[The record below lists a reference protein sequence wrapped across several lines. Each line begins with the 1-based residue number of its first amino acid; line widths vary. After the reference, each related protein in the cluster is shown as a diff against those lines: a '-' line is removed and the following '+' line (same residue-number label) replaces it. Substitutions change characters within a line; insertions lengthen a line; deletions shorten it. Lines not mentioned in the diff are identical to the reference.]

1 MWIKMSQIWYL
12 IPDSLMR
19 DVTDHLDRAGVSFHV
34 ADREDLAETIS
45 GIIISFDGKQFVSKG
60 GDAT

>member
-1 MWIKMSQIWYL
+1 MSQIWYL
-12 IPDSLMR
+12 IPDSLMQ

-34 ADREDLAETIS
+34 ADHEDLAEAIS
-45 GIIISFDGKQFVSKG
+45 KIIISFDGKVFEPKG